1 MKDEAVDIIKI
12 DATANDWPKSLYDVS
27 GFPTIYW
34 KPKDKSEKPV
44 RYNVSAIQIFIIIQ
58 MIFEINE
65 TLLAVLLK
73 LSFSVS
79 LLIFCKFCTLFN
91 SFK

>member
-1 MKDEAVDIIKI
+1 MYVIFFFHFQLKDEAVDIVKI

-44 RYNVSAIQIFIIIQ
+44 RYNVSAITF
-58 MIFEINE
+58 
-65 TLLAVLLK
+65 LL
-73 LSFSVS
+73 
-79 LLIFCKFCTLFN
+79 
-91 SFK
+91 